1 MALARIKDVDSLT
14 RSRRH
19 PVRPR
24 DHALPVGTVT
34 NARNFDA
41 NFASKQLGVGR
52 NTRKVKKTAL
62 KKEKEKKETVQN
74 YVKIFEQIP

>member
-1 MALARIKDVDSLT
+1 MAPARIKDVDSLT

-62 KKEKEKKETVQN
+62 KKNLKNETVQN